1 MATITIV
8 GLGPAGI
15 ERVAAPIEEVLVDPD
30 VTVVVRTGRHP
41 AATDLAADREVV
53 TCDDLYGESEG
64 FDSVYGAI
72 AARIVERAATGP
84 VVYAVPGSAVVGERS
99 VSILL
104 ERAAAAALDVTV
116 IPGESF
122 LDLVYA
128 AVGLDPIERGVQIL
142 DGRDLPDPL
151 PLHLPTIVSQVDLPV
166 VLADAVAELGKV
178 LPFETAV
185 TFLDALGSP
194 DERVIVTDLEGV
206 VRLEPG
212 PRTTLYLDPPPAGW
226 HGLVVTNRILRE
238 QCPWDREQTHHSLV
252 SHLIEEAYE
261 TVEALSA
268 LSPSAPGGDSDPDY
282 GAYAEVEEE
291 LGDLLLQVVF
301 HATLARE
308 VAAFDVEEVAEG
320 IRRKLVHRHPHVFG
334 DATATKPAQV
344 LANWEALKA
353 AEKQRESLM
362 DDVPTALPAIARAD
376 KLQRRA
382 ASVGFDWDDP
392 TPVLAKLHEEIEELG
407 EAIRKLPAGE
417 RGPDERAAVHD
428 ELGDVL
434 FAVVNLSRHLALDPD
449 LALRHAADKF
459 ADRFRIVEALAA
471 EKGRDLA
478 DMTLAALDG
487 LWVQAKNAL
496 AGEGEVSDS

>member
-1 MATITIV
+1 M
-8 GLGPAGI
+8 
-15 ERVAAPIEEVLVDPD
+15 
-30 VTVVVRTGRHP
+30 
-41 AATDLAADREVV
+41 
-53 TCDDLYGESEG
+53 
-64 FDSVYGAI
+64 
-72 AARIVERAATGP
+72 
-84 VVYAVPGSAVVGERS
+84 
-99 VSILL
+99 
-104 ERAAAAALDVTV
+104 

-128 AVGLDPIERGVQIL
+128 RVGLDPIARGMQVI

-151 PLHLPTIVSQVDLPV
+151 PFHLPTIITQVDRGV
-166 VLADAVAELGKV
+166 VLADVVAELGRV
-178 LPFETAV
+178 LPTGTSL

-194 DERVIVTDLEGV
+194 EERVITTDLEGV
-206 VRLEPG
+206 IRLDPG
-212 PRTTLYLDPPPAGW
+212 PRTTLYLDPPLAGW

-261 TVEALSA
+261 TVEVLSA
-268 LSPSAPGGDSDPDY
+268 LSPTAPDDDPDY
-282 GAYAEVEEE
+282 GVYADVEEE

-334 DATATKPAQV
+334 DVEATEPAVV
-344 LANWEALKA
+344 LANWESLKA

-362 DDVPTALPAIARAD
+362 DDVPAALPAVARAD

-382 ASVGFDWDDP
+382 ASVGFDWADP
-392 TPVLAKLHEEIEELG
+392 TPVLAKLHEEIDELG
-407 EAIRKLPAGE
+407 AAIRMLDATAG
-417 RGPDERAAVHD
+417 GPGPELEDVND

-434 FAVVNLSRHLALDPD
+434 FAVINLSRHLAVDPE

-459 ADRFRIVEALAA
+459 AARFRIVEHLAA
-471 EKGRDLA
+471 GAGRELSEL
-478 DMTLAALDG
+478 TLGEMDAL
-487 LWVQAKNAL
+487 WERAKARL
-496 AGEGEVSDS
+496 RDESAVDS

>member
-1 MATITIV
+1 VGTITIV

-15 ERVAAPIEEVLVDPD
+15 ERIAPPVEEALGDAGS
-30 VTVVVRTGRHP
+30 TLIVRTGHHP
-41 AATDLAADREVV
+41 AAAELALDRDFIA
-53 TCDDLYGESEG
+53 CDDLYGEAGS
-64 FDSVYGAI
+64 FDAVYGAI
-72 AARIVERAATGP
+72 AARVIDHAAAGP

-99 VSILL
+99 VSILR
-104 ERAAAAALDVTV
+104 ERAAEHGYDVDL

-128 AVGLDPIERGVQIL
+128 RVGLDPIESGVQIL

-151 PLHLPTIVSQVDLPV
+151 PLHLPTIVTQVDRPV
-166 VLADAVAELGKV
+166 VLADAVAELGRV
-178 LPFETAV
+178 LPIETPV
-185 TFLDALGSP
+185 TLLDALGSP
-194 DERVIVTDLEGV
+194 EERVIETDLENV
-206 VRLEPG
+206 VGLEPG
-212 PRTTLYLDPPPAGW
+212 PRTTLYLDPPLAGW

-252 SHLIEEAYE
+252 NHLIEEAYE

-268 LSPSAPGGDSDPDY
+268 LSPTAPGGDNPPDF

-320 IRRKLVHRHPHVFG
+320 IRRKLVNRHPHVFG
-334 DATATKPAQV
+334 DVTATEPAQV

-353 AEKQRESLM
+353 EEKQRESLM
-362 DDVPTALPAIARAD
+362 DDVPTALPAVARAD

-407 EAIRKLPAGE
+407 EAISAVTAGE
-417 RGPDERAAVHD
+417 VGPSERAAVHA

-434 FAVVNLSRHLALDPD
+434 FSVVNLSRHLALDPE
-449 LALRHAADKF
+449 LALRLAADKF

-471 EKGRDLA
+471 ESDRDLA
-478 DMTLAALDG
+478 AMTLAEMDG
-487 LWVQAKNAL
+487 LWGEAKRHREAP
-496 AGEGEVSDS
+496 DS

>member
-1 MATITIV
+1 VATITIV

-15 ERVAAPIEEVLVDPD
+15 ERVAAPIEEALVDPD
-30 VTVVVRTGRHP
+30 ATVVVRTGRHP
-41 AATDLAADREVV
+41 AATQLAVDREIA
-53 TCDDLYGESEG
+53 TCDDLYAESG
-64 FDSVYGAI
+64 DFDTVYEAM
-72 AARIVERAATGP
+72 AARIIDHAAAGS

-99 VSILL
+99 VSILR
-104 ERAAAAALDVTV
+104 ERAAAAGHTVAV

-128 AVGLDPIERGVQIL
+128 AVGLDPIARGVQIL

-151 PLHLPTIVSQVDLPV
+151 PLHLPTIVSQVDRPI
-166 VLADAVAELGKV
+166 VLADAVSELGRV
-178 LPFETAV
+178 LPLETPV

-194 DERVIVTDLEGV
+194 DERVIVTDLGGV
-206 VRLEPG
+206 GRLEPG

-226 HGLVVTNRILRE
+226 HGLVVTNRLLRE

-252 SHLIEEAYE
+252 SHLVEEAYE

-268 LSPSAPGGDSDPDY
+268 LSPTAPGGDADPDY

-334 DATATKPAQV
+334 EVTATEPAQV

-353 AEKQRESLM
+353 AEKRRESLM

-407 EAIRKLPAGE
+407 EAIRRLPADPGND
-417 RGPDERAAVHD
+417 DERSAVHD

-434 FAVVNLSRHLALDPD
+434 FAVVNLSRHLALDPE
-449 LALRHAADKF
+449 LALRHAAGKF
-459 ADRFRIVEALAA
+459 ADRFRVVEALAA
-471 EKGRDLA
+471 EGDRDLCA
-478 DMTLAALDG
+478 MSLVDMDE
-487 LWVQAKNAL
+487 LWQQAKTDGGG
-496 AGEGEVSDS
+496 AGDTPDS